1 MREGNMTKSRQA
13 REYTEVQNQQVCTSR
28 EMFWLE
34 ELARAG
40 VFNND
45 QEAVKSLEVPKKTPR
60 IKLKSP

>member
-1 MREGNMTKSRQA
+1 MTKSRQA
-13 REYTEVQNQQVCTSR
+13 RECTEVQNQQVCTSR